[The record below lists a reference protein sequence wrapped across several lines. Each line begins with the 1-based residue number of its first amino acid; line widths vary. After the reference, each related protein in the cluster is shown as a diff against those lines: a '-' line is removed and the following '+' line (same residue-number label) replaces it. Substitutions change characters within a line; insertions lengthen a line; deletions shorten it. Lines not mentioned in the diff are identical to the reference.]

1 MVPFVTKE
9 KERRGKERRGKEKK
23 NGIRM
28 PNIDKHSNTLYIVC
42 FRFRLLAAVLTD
54 KNAIEEMAHGRPKDN
69 HEGIV
74 LEQAFR

>member
-1 MVPFVTKE
+1 
-9 KERRGKERRGKEKK
+9 
-23 NGIRM
+23 M
-28 PNIDKHSNTLYIVC
+28 PNIDKRSNTLYIVC